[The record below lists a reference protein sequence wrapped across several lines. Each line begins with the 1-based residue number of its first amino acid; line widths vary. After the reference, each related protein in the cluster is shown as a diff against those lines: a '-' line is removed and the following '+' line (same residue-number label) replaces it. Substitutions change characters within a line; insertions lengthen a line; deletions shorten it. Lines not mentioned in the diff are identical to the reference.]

1 MPYILEK
8 CVAGKT
14 IEYRKYYAI
23 KAHPRESGGI
33 SKEKADP
40 EKVAK
45 DRQRRAE
52 INLRRLMNANFK
64 DGDYLVTMDY
74 FRNIPKDSKEMQK
87 GMQSFIRR
95 IKYKFDKEK
104 KLLKYIYVK
113 EVGPKGSRHI
123 HLMLNQCPI
132 EWIRE
137 SWKAGGIHINPLY
150 SQGQYA
156 QIASY
161 FIKYSKKTEET
172 EGKLIGKRWYGSRTL
187 IKPRITKRIIK
198 ANRYSEK
205 IKHKKGFFLDKS
217 SVESGVNIFGYSF
230 FAYTLIQIPK
240 EGG

>member
-8 CVAGKT
+8 CVAGNT
-14 IEYRKYYAI
+14 IEYRKYYSMR
-23 KAHPRESGGI
+23 AHPQ
-33 SKEKADP
+33 KEKNEGTSDP
-40 EKVAK
+40 EKKTK
-45 DRQRRAE
+45 DHMRRAE
-52 INLRRLMNANFK
+52 TNLRRLMNANFK
-64 DGDYLVTMDY
+64 DGDYLVTLDY
-74 FRNIPKDSKEMQK
+74 FRDIPKDSKEMQK
-87 GMQSFIRR
+87 EMQNFITRLKR
-95 IKYKFDKEK
+95 KFKKEDKS
-104 KLLKYIYVK
+104 LKYIYVK

-123 HLMLNQCPI
+123 HMLVNQCPV

-137 SWKAGGIHINPLY
+137 SWKVGGIHINPLY

-172 EGKLIGKRWYGSRTL
+172 EGKLVGKRWYGSRTL

-230 FAYTLIQIPK
+230 FAYTLIKIPK